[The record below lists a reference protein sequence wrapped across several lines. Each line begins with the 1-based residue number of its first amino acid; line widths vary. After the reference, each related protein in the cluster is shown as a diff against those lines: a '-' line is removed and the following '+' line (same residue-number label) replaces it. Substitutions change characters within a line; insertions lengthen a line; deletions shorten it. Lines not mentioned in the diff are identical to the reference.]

1 MSDDSSTPSRPPTPV
16 AELPSSSQ
24 VRPYRFTWDPTS
36 ARKTGPGSVSATTE
50 GHADYFGNA
59 TPYDLYGNA
68 SLASLQL
75 GALPAEWSSAKHG
88 FHAISTV
95 VNSPQRRSA
104 PPKAH
109 SSLPSVP
116 PADLPRHNAEL
127 GREGTAQLPTTPR
140 PSGSFDDNDLPRTPR
155 AQSGRAPPPLE
166 SVPQVFFD
174 PSFNLG
180 DPRIFNA
187 VTEQGENGDSADA
200 DPSALSYSLPLLE
213 KLSHHAD
220 TIEQHLVRE
229 ISVRSTSFFAALSNL
244 QDLQTESE
252 QCLDRIGKLRGL
264 LKDVDEKGARKGL
277 EVVRRE
283 CKLRNMDSVK
293 EGVKVVGGVV
303 DMMGVAK
310 SLVAAGQWGEA
321 LDVIDEL
328 DRLWDADSTA
338 QLPTSKPSA
347 EPSRPAVPSRQGTRS
362 PLPPVP
368 ESPPESPKPPSR
380 PAVHIPLSS
389 LKAFTSLPAHLR
401 ALTMD
406 ITSALTSEFVSV
418 LRLDLV
424 ERVDSDDLEPRKDN
438 PDVSLKDRI
447 RPLLQSLARTKGV
460 QEAAVSWR
468 EVVMAEVRS
477 MMRRRIP
484 ASDLEE
490 DGKTSSLADELRA
503 MSQPAFMDL
512 ARMMYRSLLRCIGRL
527 YREGSIILEVLQ
539 AIRSPKASV
548 DVAALQE
555 ELSGILSSAAEL
567 AHTRASR
574 VVALRGEQHASLD
587 LPSFVTLFNESWV
600 FVVESEKICCRM
612 IVGLRGTMISQ
623 AKTFLQT
630 FHQAHISHS
639 AKLVED
645 EQWNAAEVAPSIQR
659 IVDLLVD
666 ASISDPPD
674 LLLNRPPETPHP
686 SSPLLSPSA
695 LSPQPTLSHRPASPL
710 PSPNFPSVRPSASR
724 TSTRRS
730 SGPGKHLHIEDRAYF
745 AVGATLEVLV
755 VLADYLK
762 IIINLEMLTTET
774 MSRVIELLKA
784 FNSRTCQVVLG
795 AGAMRSAGLKNITA
809 RHLALAS
816 QSLSIVISLVPY
828 IRETFRRH
836 LSQKQAVMLVEF
848 DKLKRDYQEH
858 QNEIHQKLIAIMG
871 DRLSAHIKSLHVRRE
886 VGRAKDGG
894 VNDYMEVIVK
904 DTVTLHKVLSRYLS
918 GSVVEFVMT
927 QVFAGIN
934 HRLSEEYTKIELPSQ
949 EAKERLLADARY
961 LHQKLTGL
969 KNVGAPT
976 AMLEIIVQE
985 KPVRVP
991 TPAAHEAAAPQPTT
1005 QRFKGILQ
1013 RTNSK
1018 RTETASDPTPPP
1030 VAPSPDPDAKLLP
1043 VALTS
1048 ASRSEDALAMTQS
1061 PSASQVD
1068 ISTPNGQG
1076 DRTSPDAPSKPLS
1089 PAAVPLPASSP
1100 LPTPTPFSEK
1110 QQPGVPMQNGDNLN
1124 GDATAGREA
1133 PVA

>member
-1 MSDDSSTPSRPPTPV
+1 MSDQSSIPSRPPTPV
-16 AELPSSSQ
+16 AELPPSSQ

-36 ARKTGPGSVSATTE
+36 ARNTGPGSVSATTE
-50 GHADYFGNA
+50 GHADYFGNSS
-59 TPYDLYGNA
+59 PYDLYGNA

-95 VNSPQRRSA
+95 VNSPHRRSA

-116 PADLPRHNAEL
+116 PAELPRVRRKDFAAYLTAVGPEWERFKRSAEL

-140 PSGSFDDNDLPRTPR
+140 PSGSFDDSDLPRTPR
-155 AQSGRAPPPLE
+155 GQSSRAPPPLE

-174 PSFNLG
+174 PDFNLG
-180 DPRIFNA
+180 EPRTFNA
-187 VTEQGENGDSADA
+187 VTEQGENGGAADT

-229 ISVRSTSFFAALSNL
+229 ISIRSTSFFAALSNL

-277 EVVRRE
+277 EIVRRE
-283 CKLRNMDSVK
+283 CKLRNLDSVK

-310 SLVAAGQWGEA
+310 GLVAAGQWGEA
-321 LDVIDEL
+321 LDVVDEL
-328 DRLWDADSTA
+328 DRLWDADSTS
-338 QLPTSKPSA
+338 QLPAGKLAA
-347 EPSRPAVPSRQGTRS
+347 EAARPAMPSREGTRS

-368 ESPPESPKPPSR
+368 ESPPESPKPPPR

-389 LKAFTSLPAHLR
+389 LKAFTSLPSHLR
-401 ALTMD
+401 ALTME

-424 ERVDSDDLEPRKDN
+424 EHIGFDDLEARKDD
-438 PDVSLKDRI
+438 PDVSLKDRL

-460 QEAAVSWR
+460 QEAAMSWR

-490 DGKTSSLADELRA
+490 DVNSSSLANELRA
-503 MSQPAFMDL
+503 MSHSAFMDL
-512 ARMMYRSLLRCIGRL
+512 ARMMYKSLLRCIERL
-527 YREGSIILEVLQ
+527 HREGSIIVEVLQ
-539 AIRSPKASV
+539 SIRSPKVLA

-587 LPSFVTLFNESWV
+587 LPSFASLFNDSWN
-600 FVVESEKICCRM
+600 FVIESEKICSRM

-623 AKTFLQT
+623 AKIFLQT
-630 FHQAHISHS
+630 FHQAQISHS

-645 EQWNAAEVAPSIQR
+645 EQWNAAEVAPSVQH

-666 ASISDPPD
+666 ASISDPPEF
-674 LLLNRPPETPHP
+674 LLNRPPETPHP
-686 SSPLLSPSA
+686 VSPLLSPPAMS
-695 LSPQPTLSHRPASPL
+695 SQPHRPAPASPL

-724 TSTRRS
+724 ASSRRP

-762 IIINLEMLTTET
+762 IITNLEMLTTET

-828 IRETFRRH
+828 VRETFRRH

-871 DRLSAHIKSLHVRRE
+871 DRLSAHIKSLQVSFC
-886 VGRAKDGG
+886 
-894 VNDYMEVIVK
+894 I
-904 DTVTLHKVLSRYLS
+904 LLSRPHANYVLRMCS
-918 GSVVEFVMT
+918 GSLYIGRQVGCT
-927 QVFAGIN
+927 Q
-934 HRLSEEYTKIELPSQ
+934 
-949 EAKERLLADARY
+949 
-961 LHQKLTGL
+961 
-969 KNVGAPT
+969 
-976 AMLEIIVQE
+976 
-985 KPVRVP
+985 
-991 TPAAHEAAAPQPTT
+991 
-1005 QRFKGILQ
+1005 
-1013 RTNSK
+1013 
-1018 RTETASDPTPPP
+1018 
-1030 VAPSPDPDAKLLP
+1030 
-1043 VALTS
+1043 
-1048 ASRSEDALAMTQS
+1048 
-1061 PSASQVD
+1061 
-1068 ISTPNGQG
+1068 
-1076 DRTSPDAPSKPLS
+1076 
-1089 PAAVPLPASSP
+1089 
-1100 LPTPTPFSEK
+1100 
-1110 QQPGVPMQNGDNLN
+1110 
-1124 GDATAGREA
+1124 GRRRCE
-1133 PVA
+1133 

>member
-1 MSDDSSTPSRPPTPV
+1 MSDHSSTSSRPATPV
-16 AELPSSSQ
+16 AELPSTSQ

-50 GHADYFGNA
+50 GHGDYFGNA

-68 SLASLQL
+68 SSASLQL
-75 GALPAEWSSAKHG
+75 GALPAEWSSTKHG

-95 VNSPQRRSA
+95 VNSPHRRSA

-109 SSLPSVP
+109 SSIPSVP
-116 PADLPRHNAEL
+116 PAELPRVRRKDFDAYLNAVAPEWERFKRNTEL

-140 PSGSFDDNDLPRTPR
+140 PSGSFDDRDLPRTPR
-155 AQSGRAPPPLE
+155 AQPGRAPPPLE

-174 PSFNLG
+174 PNFNLG
-180 DPRIFNA
+180 DPRIFDA
-187 VTEQGENGDSADA
+187 VTERGGNGDAVDA

-229 ISVRSTSFFAALSNL
+229 ISIRSTSFFAALSNL

-277 EVVRRE
+277 EIVRRE
-283 CKLRNMDSVK
+283 CKLRNLDSVK

-310 SLVAAGQWGEA
+310 NLVAAGQWGEA
-321 LDVIDEL
+321 LDVVDEL
-328 DRLWDADSTA
+328 DRLWDTDSA
-338 QLPTSKPSA
+338 SQLPASKPAA
-347 EPSRPAVPSRQGTRS
+347 ESSRPGIPSREGTRS
-362 PLPPVP
+362 SLPPVP
-368 ESPPESPKPPSR
+368 ESPTESPEPPPR
-380 PAVHIPLSS
+380 PVFNIPLST
-389 LKAFTSLPAHLR
+389 LTAFTSLPAHLR
-401 ALTMD
+401 SLTME
-406 ITSALTSEFVSV
+406 ITSALTSDFVSV
-418 LRLDLV
+418 LRLDLLQ
-424 ERVDSDDLEPRKDN
+424 RIDSDDLEARKDD
-438 PDVSLKDRI
+438 PDVSLKDRL

-460 QEAAVSWR
+460 QEAAGSWR

-503 MSQPAFMDL
+503 MSHPAFMDL
-512 ARMMYRSLLRCIGRL
+512 ARMMYKSLLRCIERL
-527 YREGSIILEVLQ
+527 HREGTIIVEVLQ

-548 DVAALQE
+548 DIAALQE
-555 ELSGILSSAAEL
+555 GLSGILSSAAEL

-574 VVALRGEQHASLD
+574 VIALRGEQHASLD
-587 LPSFVTLFNESWV
+587 LPSFASLFNESWH
-600 FVVESEKICCRM
+600 FVIESEKICTRM

-623 AKTFLQT
+623 AKSFLQT

-645 EQWNAAEVAPSIQR
+645 EKWNAAEVAPSVQR

-674 LLLNRPPETPHP
+674 FLLNRPPEVLNPA
-686 SSPLLSPSA
+686 SPLLSPPAVPSQ
-695 LSPQPTLSHRPASPL
+695 STQSHRPSSPL

-724 TSTRRS
+724 TSSRRS

-755 VLADYLK
+755 ILADYLK
-762 IIINLEMLTTET
+762 IIVNLEMLTTET
-774 MSRVIELLKA
+774 MSRVVELLKA

-871 DRLSAHIKSLHVRRE
+871 DRLSAHIKSLHVSPRLLFFA
-886 VGRAKDGG
+886 V
-894 VNDYMEVIVK
+894 
-904 DTVTLHKVLSRYLS
+904 SLS
-918 GSVVEFVMT
+918 G
-927 QVFAGIN
+927 
-934 HRLSEEYTKIELPSQ
+934 
-949 EAKERLLADARY
+949 
-961 LHQKLTGL
+961 
-969 KNVGAPT
+969 GAY
-976 AMLEIIVQE
+976 
-985 KPVRVP
+985 
-991 TPAAHEAAAPQPTT
+991 
-1005 QRFKGILQ
+1005 
-1013 RTNSK
+1013 
-1018 RTETASDPTPPP
+1018 
-1030 VAPSPDPDAKLLP
+1030 
-1043 VALTS
+1043 
-1048 ASRSEDALAMTQS
+1048 
-1061 PSASQVD
+1061 
-1068 ISTPNGQG
+1068 
-1076 DRTSPDAPSKPLS
+1076 
-1089 PAAVPLPASSP
+1089 
-1100 LPTPTPFSEK
+1100 
-1110 QQPGVPMQNGDNLN
+1110 
-1124 GDATAGREA
+1124 
-1133 PVA
+1133 